1 MKSKPLTT
9 FILSLLDDIS
19 PGKNDTH
26 WRRLKFSLRGNW
38 VSLVASVI
46 TLFLELS
53 AVTVPGSI
61 PHDQV
66 PVHVS
71 LLLGVYSC
79 IFAQVYLVRRVHLL
93 QRCLALIAS
102 AASRVEEHVDAE
114 SQRAMLRT
122 VRRGPRMRRFFN
134 MCGAATEVLV
144 VFSLFSTPPRW
155 GESQDRVWL
164 HYAILLMETYATSC
178 CLNAFYTVIVYL
190 LNVCRA
196 CADLHVALARR
207 LETGHATSTCASVQG
222 VVLNATLVLNAATS
236 DLLPHL
242 LFGVVGVPLISTVE
256 VVSSGNL
263 QDIYAVGTAP
273 LLLTL
278 FVPICLTGERLGEAR
293 REVAFR
299 AALGP
304 WLEEL
309 PVVRRLRLGILVA
322 AEGRGAQLRGSGI
335 GLLDKPACLQALK
348 SWFSFVQMMLNLR
361 DKA

>member
-207 LETGHATSTCASVQG
+207 LE
-222 VVLNATLVLNAATS
+222 
-236 DLLPHL
+236 
-242 LFGVVGVPLISTVE
+242 